1 MPRTRARA
9 ARSSELSRCGT
20 SRLEC
25 ALPVYLRSTSIHTYL
40 LTYLLWSGTG
50 PKTEGAGREKIRWS
64 GAGVG
69 ARVAPSRERIAVSGV
84 TERGVSGEQKF
95 PPLLLRS
102 HHMLWSVSEI
112 TCSWH
117 STVLACDVLWVTS
130 LFKSCH
136 GIWTL
141 VDGTVVDFDTV
152 V

>member
-1 MPRTRARA
+1 MHCATDQN
-9 ARSSELSRCGT
+9 SSSSFVGAFTLRHQSSGMRPSC
-20 SRLEC
+20 
-25 ALPVYLRSTSIHTYL
+25 LPPLNIHPYLLTYL

-130 LFKSCH
+130 LLPWNLDAC
-136 GIWTL
+136 GRYCC
-141 VDGTVVDFDTV
+141 
-152 V
+152 